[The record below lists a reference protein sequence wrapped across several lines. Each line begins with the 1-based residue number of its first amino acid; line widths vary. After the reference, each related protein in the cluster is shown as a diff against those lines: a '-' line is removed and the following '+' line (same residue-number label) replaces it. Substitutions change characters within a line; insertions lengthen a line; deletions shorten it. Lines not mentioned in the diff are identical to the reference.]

1 MFGLNYLLMKKKL
14 IIFDTTLRD
23 GEQSPGCS
31 MHLKDKLDMAEALES
46 LGVDVI
52 EVGFPAS
59 SSEDYASCVAV
70 SKILKKASI
79 AALCRCNKEDIKKAY
94 EAIKGAVKPRL
105 HLFIATSDIHLK
117 SKLHISKSDCLKL
130 IEEHTKYAKSLTSDI
145 EFSFE
150 DASRTSIDFLIE
162 ASITAVNAGAS
173 TINFPDTV
181 GFKMPDEMRDMIS
194 QIKKHIPSD
203 VIISTHCHN
212 DLGLAVANTL
222 AAIEGGANQIEC
234 TINGIGERAG
244 NAALEEIVMVL
255 KIKGYD
261 VQHNIDLSKIYKT
274 SRLLSSVIGRKIHPN
289 KPIVGSSVYI
299 HESGIHQHGI
309 LQDKATYQ
317 IVNPEDVGI
326 FENNIVLG
334 KHSGK
339 HAFIDLITDMGYV
352 LDENDISIYF
362 EKYKSLAEKKQSI
375 TRKDIDAL
383 LVGNTKRPIKRSF
396 KLVDYEITAYSSSSH
411 ATITLECNDK
421 RITERMTGDGPIDA
435 AFKAILNITGENFKL
450 LDYNVNSITEGK
462 DALGEAIV
470 RLSSNDKTLSGKG
483 VSTDVLEASILAYLD
498 AANKLIEV
506 EYED

>member
-1 MFGLNYLLMKKKL
+1 MEKKL

-31 MHLKDKLDMAEALES
+31 MHLKDKLDMAEALEL

-59 SSEDYASCVAV
+59 STEDYSSCVAV

-79 AALCRCNKEDIKKAY
+79 AALCRCNKDDIKKAY
-94 EAIKGAVKPRL
+94 EAIKDAVKPRL
-105 HLFIATSDIHLK
+105 HVFIATSDIHLK
-117 SKLHISKSDCLKL
+117 SKLHISKSDCLQL
-130 IEEHTKYAKSLTSDI
+130 IDEHTKYAKSLTDDV

-150 DASRTSIDFLIE
+150 DASRTDIDFLIK
-162 ASITAVNAGAS
+162 ATLTAVKAGAK

-181 GFKMPDEMRDMIS
+181 GYKFPSEMKDMIS
-194 QIKKHIPSD
+194 QIKKSVPSD
-203 VIISTHCHN
+203 VVISAHCHN
-212 DLGLAVANTL
+212 DLGLAVANSI

-244 NAALEEIVMVL
+244 NAALEEIIMAL
-255 KIKGYD
+255 KIKNYD
-261 VQHNIDLSKIYKT
+261 ISHNIDISKIYKT
-274 SRLLSSVIGRKIHPN
+274 SRLLSSIIGRKIPPN

-317 IVNPEDVGI
+317 IINPEDVGI
-326 FENNIVLG
+326 FENSIVLG
-334 KHSGK
+334 KHSGR
-339 HAFIDLITDMGYV
+339 HAFLDLVSDMGYV
-352 LDENDISIYF
+352 LDENAISTYF
-362 EKYKSLAEKKQSI
+362 EKYKALAEKKQEI
-375 TRKDIDAL
+375 TRKDIDAI
-383 LVGNTKRPIKRSF
+383 LVGNTKRPIKRLF
-396 KLVDYEITAYSSSSH
+396 KLLDYEITAYASSSH
-411 ATITLECNDK
+411 ATITLECNGK
-421 RITERMTGDGPIDA
+421 KITERMTGDGPIDA

-470 RLSSNDKTLSGKG
+470 RLCLNNKTLSGKG
-483 VSTDVLEASILAYLD
+483 ISTDVLEASILAYLD

>member
-1 MFGLNYLLMKKKL
+1 MGNKL

-59 SSEDYASCVAV
+59 SSEDFASCVAV
-70 SKILKKASI
+70 SKILKRASI

-94 EAIKGAVKPRL
+94 ASIKDALKPRL
-105 HLFIATSDIHLK
+105 HVFIATSDIHLK
-117 SKLHISKSDCLKL
+117 SKLHITQSECIQL
-130 IEEHTKYAKSLTSDI
+130 IDEHTRYAKSLTDDI

-150 DASRTSIDFLIE
+150 DASRTDIEFLIKC
-162 ASITAVNAGAS
+162 SKTAVNAGAT

-181 GFKMPDEMRDMIS
+181 GYKIPSEMREMIS
-194 QIKKHIPSD
+194 EIKKHLPSNI
-203 VIISTHCHN
+203 IISTHCHN
-212 DLGLAVANTL
+212 DLGLATANTL
-222 AAIEGGANQIEC
+222 AAIEAGANQVEC

-244 NAALEEIVMVL
+244 NAAIEEVIMAL
-255 KIKGYD
+255 KIKKYS
-261 VQHNIDLSKIYKT
+261 VSHNIDISKIYKT
-274 SRLLSSVIGRKIHPN
+274 SRLLSSITGRKIHPN

-317 IVNPEDVGI
+317 IINPEEVGV

-339 HAFIDLITDMGYV
+339 HAFIDLISNMGYV
-352 LDENDISIYF
+352 LDKNDIAFYF
-362 EKYKSLAEKKQSI
+362 EKYKALAEKKQNI
-375 TRKDIDAL
+375 TRKDIDAI
-383 LVGNTKRPIKRSF
+383 LVGNSKRPVKRSF
-396 KLVDYEITAYSSSSH
+396 KLIDYEITAYSSSSH
-411 ATITLECNDK
+411 ATITLESSGK
-421 RITERMTGDGPIDA
+421 KITERMTGDGPIDA
-435 AFKAILNITGENFKL
+435 AFKTILNIIGEDFKL

-470 RLSSNDKTLSGKG
+470 RLSSKNKTLSGKG
-483 VSTDVLEASILAYLD
+483 ISTDVLEASILAYLD